1 MNWVGFA
8 VLLIVVVVGAG
19 MFFTGY
25 TMGMQWVIM
34 RFGVEIPSDESEDK
48 G

>member
-19 MFFTGY
+19 MYFTGY
-25 TMGMQWVIM
+25 SMGMQWVIM
-34 RFGVEIPSDESEDK
+34 NLNVECEEQENAR
-48 G
+48 